1 MHIIYYKAG
10 KVCIDIRKPCEQAK
24 LLGLCHKKAACLSD
38 GLDKGIYYCKCQ
50 KGFTGNGATCQ
61 RRRNKVVKGEEI
73 DVQSELQP
81 TVYTETKKKMKKK
94 PKGDAKEGEIT
105 VGEIYNKTKGI
116 VLQHKMLIAAGAAAF
131 FIIFISCCC
140 YCRKRRRKQV
150 AKKQLQMRFEEAQLM
165 HQPFQQDPLFGQFD
179 QPAYGMDP
187 GYGQPYYNE
196 QTAMPPMGGEF
207 YDYPMDNM
215 GGPFAAAPAPP
226 PPPPPPGPKP
236 AQGTKAAS
244 GGVLE
249 SKSSFLSDEE

>member
-1 MHIIYYKAG
+1 MVQTMTDCSPSLLCELELVLGWLTIIHLNYS
-10 KVCIDIRKPCEQAK
+10 I
-24 LLGLCHKKAACLSD
+24 LL
-38 GLDKGIYYCKCQ
+38 
-50 KGFTGNGATCQ
+50 F
-61 RRRNKVVKGEEI
+61 
-73 DVQSELQP
+73 
-81 TVYTETKKKMKKK
+81 
-94 PKGDAKEGEIT
+94 
-105 VGEIYNKTKGI
+105 
-116 VLQHKMLIAAGAAAF
+116 
-131 FIIFISCCC
+131 
-140 YCRKRRRKQV
+140 RKRRRKQA

-236 AQGTKAAS
+236 AQVKI
-244 GGVLE
+244 
-249 SKSSFLSDEE
+249 KK